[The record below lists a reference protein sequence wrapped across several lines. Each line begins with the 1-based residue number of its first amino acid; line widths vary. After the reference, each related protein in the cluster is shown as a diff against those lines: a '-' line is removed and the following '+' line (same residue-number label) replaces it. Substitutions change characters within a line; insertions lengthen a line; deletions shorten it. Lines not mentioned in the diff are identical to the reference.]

1 VAGGAGNDT
10 ITTSTGADS
19 VTGGDGNDTIT
30 TSTGNDTV
38 NAGAGDD
45 TVDVGG
51 GNDNVIAGVGSDTI
65 TGGSGDDTIDG
76 GEGNDFITITSLS
89 NGDSIDGGVGTDR
102 LTISAISSDATP
114 SAITNIED
122 FRVTSIG
129 STSDAIT
136 VDLTKVTG
144 MTALVTTN
152 AQWDNSDGATLSTL
166 TVKNIPST
174 LTTFSIAEAIS
185 ATSNADTL
193 ALVYSSGPSA
203 ATFNAFTMSNKATN
217 ITGLNAPLTINGKLN
232 TDLAGTA
239 VVYGSTMV
247 NSFGTMSTD
256 ASTITIGTDALP
268 AAIVGTELTIGN
280 ITNSVISALTVNG
293 SAYSDISVGTLNTSS
308 AELTTVTIGSGTGAS
323 TTVSTITAASPTA
336 IALTLNAGTQGTT
349 TLSSSTF
356 AGAAVTVGGTLGD
369 QGTVVGNTVIGKTI
383 ASNTFT
389 VGAGSTTDLPT
400 LEVNAT
406 TGTIGASTITVGA
419 ASTATQ
425 TLGSTT
431 TAKSIGAVTV
441 SGSGSYVVTIP
452 ATTGATSST
461 GVPAVGAISASAM
474 TSSLSSLTV
483 TGTNA
488 TSVLSLTGGGGAD
501 SLSGGTVADTITGGV
516 GADSMTGN
524 AGQDIFVFSVGDSN
538 PVYAGASSSNGQ
550 DIISENSTDTSG
562 QLLRFNIT
570 SADTTWNMAHILV
583 GTASGATSTATS
595 ATTAGNTGGFTAA
608 TVLVQAGVAVAATT
622 NSDDPFDIAVRMGTG
637 LTAAQAQAM
646 SVVNLTG
653 TTGADTL
660 SGGANNDTIS
670 GGDGADSIVGG
681 AGGDSLVG
689 GAGNDI
695 YLIENTDTGVIAWTG
710 TAYTAG
716 STVDATNLDK
726 ITFLVGDTLSWG
738 NTTSLSATLGTV
750 NTVPGN
756 GAISLVVGNYTAA
769 VPTTGVT
776 ALFTQSLTGTST
788 MVVYDSD
795 LTAGTS
801 YRAVILVGYTDTGT
815 TDPVGTTGSTGLI
828 GTA

>member
-1 VAGGAGNDT
+1 
-10 ITTSTGADS
+10 
-19 VTGGDGNDTIT
+19 
-30 TSTGNDTV
+30 
-38 NAGAGDD
+38 
-45 TVDVGG
+45 
-51 GNDNVIAGVGSDTI
+51 
-65 TGGSGDDTIDG
+65 
-76 GEGNDFITITSLS
+76 
-89 NGDSIDGGVGTDR
+89 
-102 LTISAISSDATP
+102 
-114 SAITNIED
+114 
-122 FRVTSIG
+122 
-129 STSDAIT
+129 
-136 VDLTKVTG
+136 
-144 MTALVTTN
+144 
-152 AQWDNSDGATLSTL
+152 
-166 TVKNIPST
+166 
-174 LTTFSIAEAIS
+174 
-185 ATSNADTL
+185 
-193 ALVYSSGPSA
+193 
-203 ATFNAFTMSNKATN
+203 
-217 ITGLNAPLTINGKLN
+217 
-232 TDLAGTA
+232 
-239 VVYGSTMV
+239 
-247 NSFGTMSTD
+247 
-256 ASTITIGTDALP
+256 
-268 AAIVGTELTIGN
+268 
-280 ITNSVISALTVNG
+280 
-293 SAYSDISVGTLNTSS
+293 
-308 AELTTVTIGSGTGAS
+308 VTIGSGIGAS
-323 TTVSTITAASPTA
+323 TSVSTITAANPTA

-383 ASNTFT
+383 ASNIFT
-389 VGAGSTTDLPT
+389 VGAGSTTNLPT

-583 GTASGATSTATS
+583 GTATGVTSTAAS

-670 GGDGADSIVGG
+670 GADGADSIIGG

-738 NTTSLSATLGTV
+738 NTTSLAATLGTV

-756 GAISLVVGNYTAA
+756 GNISLVVGNYTAA
-769 VPTTGVT
+769 VATTGVT

-815 TDPVGTTGSTGLI
+815 TDPMGGTVTGLVGT
-828 GTA
+828 A